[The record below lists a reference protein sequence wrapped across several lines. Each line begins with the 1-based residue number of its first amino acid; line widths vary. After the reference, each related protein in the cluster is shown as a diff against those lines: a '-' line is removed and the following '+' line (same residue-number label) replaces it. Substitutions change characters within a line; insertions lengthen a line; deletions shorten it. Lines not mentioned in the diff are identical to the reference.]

1 MLYEPP
7 TLTASVTP
15 LPLLLLGYGNVA
27 HSFLSLLA
35 SRQHW
40 FEHTLHLTPYII
52 GVGTR
57 RQGFYTYPDGIALQP
72 LMQQSDPFDWFRL
85 YGQHMA
91 TVEQFITAV
100 PSIPASTLI
109 ELTTLQ
115 PLDGEPA
122 LTHIRTALLTGM
134 NVVTAN
140 KGPVAYAQHELLAL
154 ARQQHRQF
162 RFESTVMDGFP
173 LLNLKQYTLQ
183 AVGIVAFRALLNTTS
198 SLVLSLIEQ
207 GNSTDDAIRYAQQLG
222 IAEADPSYDLDG
234 LDAAMKT
241 TILANTLLEGNLK
254 PHMVIR
260 EGIRAIPLEDI
271 RNAAKEGTPI
281 RLVSEARRT
290 QNSMSASVHPQ
301 KIHPDDILHVA
312 KGTTSIIS
320 LETEAMGTMSFV
332 EHEPEVIQT
341 AYGVL
346 SDLITIQQTYL
357 P

>member
-1 MLYEPP
+1 MMHESIEPI
-7 TLTASVTP
+7 AP

-27 HSFLSLLA
+27 RSFLSLLA
-35 SRQHW
+35 SRQNW
-40 FEHTLHLTPYII
+40 FEHTLHLTPYIAGI
-52 GVGTR
+52 GTR
-57 RQGFYTYPDGIALQP
+57 RQGFYVFPDGVPLQV
-72 LMQQSDPFDWFRL
+72 LMQQSDPFAWFRL
-85 YGQHMA
+85 YGQCMT

-100 PSIPASTLI
+100 PSIPSSTLL

-115 PLDGEPA
+115 PQDGEPA
-122 LTHIRTALLTGM
+122 LTHVRTALQAGM
-134 NVVTAN
+134 NVITAN
-140 KGPVAYAQHELLAL
+140 KGPVAYAQHELLVL

-183 AVGIVAFRALLNTTS
+183 AAGIAAFRALLNTTS
-198 SLVLSLIEQ
+198 SLVLSLVEQ
-207 GNSTDDAIRYAQQLG
+207 GKSLDEAIQYAQQLG

-234 LDAAMKT
+234 WDAAMKT
-241 TILANTLLEGNLK
+241 TILANTLLEGNIK

-260 EGIRAIPLEDI
+260 EGIRSISLDDI
-271 RNAAKEGTPI
+271 RNAAQAGTPI
-281 RLVSEARRT
+281 RLVGEAKRI
-290 QNSMSASVHPQ
+290 QDSIHASVHPQ
-301 KIHPDDILHVA
+301 KIHPDDILHIA
-312 KGTTSIIS
+312 KGTTSVIS

-346 SDLITIQQTYL
+346 SDLITIQQSYL